1 MVCKLG
7 YGISRIVGSGCRT
20 VYYVRSGNP
29 YDGCTGRWK
38 KMRSIRIEQVS
49 KSFEGE
55 LILDRVSL
63 TIPSGKFFALLGPSG
78 SGKTTLLRLIAG
90 FDTADSGKIFLG
102 DEDITHMPIHERRVN
117 TVFQNYAL
125 FPHMNVFDN
134 VAYGLVVKGV
144 PRDIIEMRVKKI
156 LSIVHLDKQMYKAIN
171 QLSGGQQ
178 QRVALA
184 RAIINEPE
192 VLLLDE
198 PLAALD
204 LKMRE
209 RMLIELI
216 ELQDQIQ
223 TTFVYVT
230 HDQFEALTVAD
241 YMAIMNHDGEI
252 EQIGTP
258 KQVYEFPNTSFVA
271 QFVGMTNIFQG
282 VIRVAPHGVQL
293 EVNDLGLFEV
303 AVPAEKLWIAGGVN
317 ASMSL
322 RPEKIDIS
330 KTPLE
335 GFSNHIEGMVHSIVY
350 HGRSTQYNVKLANGY
365 LLQVFEQNEE
375 HFPTEVIEYDDIVHL
390 YWQKEN
396 VVLLER

>member
-1 MVCKLG
+1 
-7 YGISRIVGSGCRT
+7 
-20 VYYVRSGNP
+20 
-29 YDGCTGRWK
+29 
-38 KMRSIRIEQVS
+38 MRSIRLENIT
-49 KSFEGE
+49 KKFDGE
-55 LILDRVSL
+55 VIIDNLSL

-78 SGKTTLLRLIAG
+78 GGKTTLLRLIAG
-90 FDTADSGKIFLG
+90 FDQVDSGTIFLG
-102 DEDITHMPIHERRVN
+102 NQDITHAPINERRVN

-134 VAYGLVVKGV
+134 VAYGLKIKRLDKDV
-144 PRDIIEMRVKKI
+144 IEQRVIKI
-156 LSIVHLDKQMYKAIN
+156 LKTVHLEKHIYKSIT

-204 LKMRE
+204 LKLRE

-216 ELQDQIQ
+216 ELQDTLK

-241 YMAIMNHDGEI
+241 YMAIMNQDGQI
-252 EQIGTP
+252 EQVNTP
-258 KQVYEFPNTSFVA
+258 KQVYEFPVSTFVA
-271 QFVGMTNIFQG
+271 NFVGTTNLLNG
-282 VIRVAPHGVQL
+282 TLQL
-293 EVNDLGLFEV
+293 KDASQKLAIDGLGQFEV
-303 AVPAEKLWIAGGVN
+303 AVSSDKSW
-317 ASMSL
+317 ASDGSAVSL
-322 RPEKIDIS
+322 SIRPEKIDIS
-330 KTPLE
+330 KKE
-335 GFSNHIEGMVHSIVY
+335 EAGFSNHLKGIVQSIVY
-350 HGRSTQYNVKLANGY
+350 HGRSTQYNVRVSNGQ

-375 HFPTEVIEYDDIVHL
+375 HFPQEVIEYDDEVNL

-396 VVLLER
+396 AVLLEK